1 MANPLMGNSQNGGN
15 PLGNALSIISQFKKF
30 KEGYKGNPQQE
41 VQDLLNSGQMTQEQ
55 FEQLQNTAMKFKGI
69 LF

>member
-1 MANPLMGNSQNGGN
+1 MANPLMGNRQNGGN
-15 PLGNALSIISQFKKF
+15 PLGNVFGMLSQFKKF
-30 KEGYKGNPQQE
+30 KEGYKGNPQEE
-41 VQDLLNSGQMTQEQ
+41 VQNLLNSGQMTQEQ

>member
-1 MANPLMGNSQNGGN
+1 MANPLMGSGQNGGN
-15 PLGNALSIISQFKKF
+15 PLGNALGIISQFKKF
-30 KEGYKGNPQQE
+30 KEGYKGNPQEE
-41 VQDLLNSGQMTQEQ
+41 VQNLLNSGKMTQEQ

>member
-1 MANPLMGNSQNGGN
+1 MPNPLMGNSQNGGN
-15 PLGNALSIISQFKKF
+15 PIGNALNIISQFKQF

-41 VQDLLNSGQMTQEQ
+41 VQNLLNSGQMTQEQ
-55 FEQLQNTAMKFKGI
+55 FDQLQNTAMRFKGI